1 MMTPSL
7 KPRALLAFSTALG
20 LTRLLAGPDTTVA
33 TDNSITPP
41 AAPTNIPVSQE
52 FTIEGS
58 YDGGVTTQQG
68 NYRRGQVDSS
78 NGHFNYVVSPQVR
91 DGLLLRFGVD
101 AERNSFGLP
110 SQAPLPTTL
119 QSVNAVIGVDYA
131 LNEKIL
137 LRLEAHPGIYSDFV
151 SVTSSDIDVPVQF
164 GGTYL
169 YSKDFQI
176 ILGGEFD
183 LKSDIPFIIVPA
195 FRWQFADKWVISAIP
210 PRPQLQ
216 YELSNALTLYT
227 GAEILDGT
235 YHLNDNFGNN
245 HASVEGPGNA
255 NQNGNIVDFTE
266 ARVGVG
272 VTWKFT
278 PNLNLDV
285 SGGYV
290 PYRMY
295 DVHPDHIGYDI
306 SSTTFHN
313 SIGEGAPYAEVG
325 VRGSF

>member
-1 MMTPSL
+1 MMSTL
-7 KPRALLAFSTALG
+7 KPLSLLAISTVLG
-20 LTRLLAGPDTTVA
+20 LTRLVAGPDSTVTQADSLTPTTA
-33 TDNSITPP
+33 PSSIP
-41 AAPTNIPVSQE
+41 ISQE

-68 NYRRGQVDSS
+68 NYRRGQVNEIYS
-78 NGHFNYVVSPQVR
+78 HFNYVVSPQIK

-119 QSVNAVIGVDYA
+119 QSVTAVIGVDYA
-131 LNEKIL
+131 LNDKIL
-137 LRLEAHPGIYSDFV
+137 LRVEAHPGLYSDFV
-151 SVTSSDIDVPVQF
+151 DITTSDIDVPVQF

-169 YSKDFQI
+169 YSKDLQL
-176 ILGGEFD
+176 ILGGEID
-183 LKSDIPFIIVPA
+183 LKSNIPFILAPG
-195 FRWQFADKWVISAIP
+195 FRWQFADKWVLSAIP
-210 PRPQLQ
+210 PRPQVQ
-216 YELSNALTLYT
+216 YELSNAVTLYA
-227 GAEILDGT
+227 GAEILAGT
-235 YHLNDNFGNN
+235 YHLNDNFGDN
-245 HASVEGPGNA
+245 HASVQTPGGGSL
-255 NQNGNIVDFTE
+255 NGNIVDFTE
-266 ARVGVG
+266 ARVGLG

-290 PYRMY
+290 PYRQF

-313 SIGEGAPYAEVG
+313 TIGEGAPYGELG
-325 VRGSF
+325 IRGSF